1 MSFSLV
7 YLLHH
12 AGFHLW
18 EFIRDWYWRSYL
30 RASDWTLTVLERFDQ
45 TFALRITLRNF
56 GKPMYGDRSAL
67 GYILGFFFRA
77 FRIIAAFALYAILIA
92 FALALYILWA
102 LVPLF
107 AIYLGIR

>member
-7 YLLHH
+7 YLAHH
-12 AGFHLW
+12 FFFHLW

-30 RASDWTLTVLERFDQ
+30 RASDWTLAVLEHFDQ

-67 GYILGFFFRA
+67 GYILGFIFRSL
-77 FRIIAAFALYAILIA
+77 RIAAGFAFYAILIA
-92 FALALYILWA
+92 FAVCLYILWA
-102 LVPLF
+102 LIPLF